1 MVKNVISLKKESTL
15 GEAETMFSR
24 YDFRAL
30 PITDEEDRMAGVVR
44 YRDVTKLTHHFLE

>member
-1 MVKNVISLKKESTL
+1 MKLKILKESTL
-15 GEAETMFSR
+15 DEALNMFSR

-30 PITDEEDRMAGVVR
+30 PVVDNGDNMIGVVR

>member
-1 MVKNVISLKKESTL
+1 VVKNVVALKEESTL
-15 GEAETMFSR
+15 GEASAMFSR

-30 PITDEEDRMAGVVR
+30 PVTDKDDRMVGVVR